1 MIESALKNVTHDIKL
16 TQFSGPLGLLLSLV
30 EEQKMDITEI
40 SLSTVTEQYLKY
52 LEEMS
57 EADADELADFLV
69 IAARLL
75 LLKSR
80 SILPQLQPIDD
91 NAANLTDQLRVYR
104 AFVEASK
111 NVNRRW
117 LAPERSYFRI
127 EPPRRP
133 TAFITP
139 ANFILKKL
147 RESMALVLRR
157 IEPPRPLPSTS
168 IDRRVTLK
176 EKISQLRAL
185 LNKKNRYTFREI
197 LSEAANRTE
206 VIIGFLALLE
216 LVKQADVSLHQDD
229 NYSDIVIKRHL
240 NK

>member
-1 MIESALKNVTHDIKL
+1 VTHEIKL
-16 TQFSGPLGLLLSLV
+16 VQFSGPLDLLLSLV
-30 EEQKMDITEI
+30 EEQKMAITEI
-40 SLSTVTEQYLKY
+40 SLSAVTEQYLKY

-80 SILPQLQPIDD
+80 SILPQLQPADD
-91 NAANLTDQLRVYR
+91 GAVNLADQLRVYR
-104 AFVEASK
+104 AFVAASK
-111 NVNRRW
+111 HVNRRW
-117 LAPERSYFRI
+117 LSPERSYFRI

-133 TAFITP
+133 TTFVSP
-139 ANFILKKL
+139 ANLKLNSL
-147 RESMALVLRR
+147 RESMAAILRR

-176 EKISQLRAL
+176 EKIAQLRNL

-216 LVKQADVSLHQDD
+216 LVKQADVSLHQEDSF
-229 NYSDIVIKRHL
+229 SDIVIKRHL

>member
-1 MIESALKNVTHDIKL
+1 MTHDIKL
-16 TQFSGPLGLLLSLV
+16 TQFSGPLDLLLSLV

-80 SILPQLQPIDD
+80 SILPQLQPVDD
-91 NAANLTDQLRVYR
+91 NATNLADQLRVYK
-104 AFVEASK
+104 AFAEAAK
-111 NVNRRW
+111 KVNRLW
-117 LAPERSYFRI
+117 LRPERSYFRI

-133 TAFITP
+133 KEFSAP
-139 ANFILKKL
+139 ANFLVDNL
-147 RESMALVLRR
+147 RTTMLMLLRR
-157 IEPPRPLPSTS
+157 LEPPRPLPSTS
-168 IDRRVTLK
+168 IDRRITLK
-176 EKISQLRAL
+176 EKIAELRAM
-185 LNKKNRYTFREI
+185 LNKKNKYSFREI

-216 LVKQADVSLHQDD
+216 LVKQADVILHQED
-229 NYSDIVIKRHL
+229 NYSDIFIKRHSS
-240 NK
+240 K